1 MSTKST
7 TTTGEN
13 SAKRKNGAVESDAP
27 SKKSK
32 KEKHNPSSAN
42 AKNSESKNDKDGFS
56 MLKLEDIK
64 SQIELLCKKVPAIP
78 EGNFILPND
87 TTTETET
94 GSEPLIDEKATRQ
107 WAEQLQVVL
116 EEFNLYICCVGT
128 ATYKW
133 GTERS
138 GAGDQNLNLLLT
150 EMSSSQ
156 EQISTAVTPR
166 ITNLLAP
173 VVDMVI
179 EKTVTYKEERTIRS
193 NTDNDSSTPTMTEV
207 KENHFTRKVV
217 DPAFL
222 SLCHKI
228 LARNAPMLRRVVL
241 SNFHKILAAI
251 QDFLKA
257 QKNDTQHSRSFPY

>member
-1 MSTKST
+1 MAIGIVSVILSQFVRI
-7 TTTGEN
+7 GHGYGFF
-13 SAKRKNGAVESDAP
+13 SAHPGRINQHRQIVGHAIGDGAV
-27 SKKSK
+27 
-32 KEKHNPSSAN
+32 
-42 AKNSESKNDKDGFS
+42 
-56 MLKLEDIK
+56 
-64 SQIELLCKKVPAIP
+64 LLVALVGAVGYHVGPNGIVVPP
-78 EGNFILPND
+78 EPHVGVR
-87 TTTETET
+87 
-94 GSEPLIDEKATRQ
+94 GH
-107 WAEQLQVVL
+107 VL
-116 EEFNLYICCVGT
+116 EI
-128 ATYKW
+128 
-133 GTERS
+133 
-138 GAGDQNLNLLLT
+138 DQNLNLLLA

-179 EKTVTYKEERTIRS
+179 EKTVTYKEERTITTNGS
-193 NTDNDSSTPTMTEV
+193 TDQDQKPRVVEV

-251 QDFLKA
+251 KDFLKA
-257 QKNDTQHSRSFPY
+257 QKNDQQHSRSFTY